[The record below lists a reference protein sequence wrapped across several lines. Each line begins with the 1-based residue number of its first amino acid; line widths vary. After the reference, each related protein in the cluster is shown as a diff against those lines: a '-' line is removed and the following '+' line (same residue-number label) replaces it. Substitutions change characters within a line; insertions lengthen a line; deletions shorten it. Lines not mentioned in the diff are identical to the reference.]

1 MPLEVF
7 QGKFIKI
14 FSGAI
19 EEKGQKL
26 TLRMTDK
33 SDLTRDILTVNIF
46 SDFFVLYIEVV
57 WYLFIISMQLL
68 CSFHTKH
75 LIYLLLIFCVTS
87 TQVVNVSPRTIIWLL
102 TVSYQIFAQSN

>member
-1 MPLEVF
+1 MSLEVF

-33 SDLTRDILTVNIF
+33 SDLARDILTVNIF
-46 SDFFVLYIEVV
+46 SDFLFYIPKLCDIYFFLKKE
-57 WYLFIISMQLL
+57 QQ
-68 CSFHTKH
+68 CSF
-75 LIYLLLIFCVTS
+75 Y
-87 TQVVNVSPRTIIWLL
+87 VVFI
-102 TVSYQIFAQSN
+102 QSI